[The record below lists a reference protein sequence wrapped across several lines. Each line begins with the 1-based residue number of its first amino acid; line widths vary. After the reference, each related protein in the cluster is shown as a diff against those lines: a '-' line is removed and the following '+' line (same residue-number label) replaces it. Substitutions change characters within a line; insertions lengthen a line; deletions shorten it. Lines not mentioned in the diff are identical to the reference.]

1 MILVLLGA
9 IRKLWPLNFGQG
21 LIFLT
26 CIEIADVTC
35 EGILALWSHHL
46 LLCKPFLKI
55 ASMLLSTRTS
65 IHITYFLGAAW
76 LHKSVWL
83 ELSRS
88 RLQRTLRCLNS
99 LRRVLRLLILLL
111 ILWVSYPSIW
121 HLLLTG
127 HVYLIILLRHLWL
140 IVHLW
145 VTLMHHTLT
154 SSLQSADGLLY
165 VIWYFLLRIV
175 LELSRLYRLWLL
187 LIRITLN
194 EYRLRIGATTLLVH
208 FD

>member
-1 MILVLLGA
+1 MQSLRLDYNRNRVLSYEPLLSPLHIHVFVNQLLSLLRHNCVDIIFEVVIYMILVLLGA
-9 IRKLWPLNFGQG
+9 IGKLWPLNFGQCF
-21 LIFLT
+21 IFLT

-35 EGILALWSHHL
+35 ERVLSLWGHHL

-111 ILWVSYPSIW
+111 ILWVSNPSIW
-121 HLLLTG
+121 HLLLAG
-127 HVYLIILLRHLWL
+127 HVYLIILLRNLWL

-154 SSLQSADGLLY
+154 SSL
-165 VIWYFLLRIV
+165 
-175 LELSRLYRLWLL
+175 
-187 LIRITLN
+187 
-194 EYRLRIGATTLLVH
+194 
-208 FD
+208 